1 MNIRIGR
8 HRRFILVLLA
18 ATLGSLAGT
27 GRAEAQQAAGPPVEL
42 PKPEDIE
49 PGVDTSAGSGAA
61 HLPAAPPAAA
71 PSGATSSA
79 ATSSAAR
86 SEGRG
91 RSGERVTAAAAKQD
105 AAPAA
110 KAEDRLDLDT
120 TQITGNR
127 ELPKVLYIVPW
138 KRPDLGDLS
147 GRPPNTLVEEI
158 LAPIDRDVFQRENRY
173 YEALKP
179 DGPHASN
186 VAGRGSETGEPAAGT
201 PRNGP

>member
-1 MNIRIGR
+1 MNIRTGR
-8 HRRFILVLLA
+8 HRGILLLLLA
-18 ATLGSLAGT
+18 APWAALGAP
-27 GRAEAQQAAGPPVEL
+27 AQAQQAAGPPVEL

-49 PGVDTSAGSGAA
+49 PGVDTSASASSA
-61 HLPAAPPAAA
+61 RAPAAP
-71 PSGATSSA
+71 SA
-79 ATSSAAR
+79 ATPQLARPAGERGAPSAAAR
-86 SEGRG
+86 P
-91 RSGERVTAAAAKQD
+91 AAKPG
-105 AAPAA
+105 APPVA

-138 KRPDLGDLS
+138 KRPDIGDLS

-158 LAPIDRDVFQRENRY
+158 LAPVDRDVFQRENRY

-179 DGPHASN
+179 DAPHASD
-186 VAGRGSETGEPAAGT
+186 VAGRGSATGEPAAET